1 MTAERTRS
9 WAFAL
14 VSVSGVMLTLDVTV
28 VNVAL
33 PAIGTELSASAEV
46 LPWTVSAYS
55 LAFGALL
62 LTAGTWSDAAGH
74 RRVFTT
80 GMAVFTLASL
90 ACAAAPTIGTLIA
103 ARAAQGA
110 GGALA
115 FAPALALLAATHE
128 GAARRSAIASFAA
141 LSSLAGALG
150 PVLGGGVVAALGWEW
165 IFLLNVPVGGFV
177 LVAAAL
183 VLPRS
188 RPDPRTTPV
197 DVSGAALA
205 VATLLALHTALA
217 TGSSLGWTSTVTV
230 GAGVAF
236 GVLLPVFVRGQRRP
250 RALLDV
256 GAVDGA
262 AFTAA
267 AALTFTGRMAS
278 LGTLAFLTLWLQDT
292 AAASPWRAGLLLL
305 PLTGSLALAGLL
317 TASVQARLGPA
328 RTVASGFGLQAAG
341 LVVLAVAAGTS
352 SVVWACGGMT
362 LLGAGTALVFPPLLT
377 VTVSVVPPARTGVAS
392 GLTNACSPLGT
403 ATGVAVFGA
412 LFAALGGTGVAFTGV
427 CLAAATVC
435 VVSVALA
442 RRLLPGDVPGEPSS
456 TRPTAVRAADA
467 AGPPGAPPSTQADLR
482 RSSQIR

>member
-1 MTAERTRS
+1 MLADRTRR

-33 PAIGTELSASAEV
+33 PAIGAQLAASAEV

-74 RRVFTT
+74 RTVFAS

-90 ACAAAPTIGTLIA
+90 ACATAPTIGALVA
-103 ARAAQGA
+103 ARAVQGA

-115 FAPALALLAATHE
+115 FAPALALLATTHS

-150 PVLGGGVVAALGWEW
+150 PVIGGGVVAALGWEW
-165 IFLLNVPVGGFV
+165 IFLLNLPVGAFV
-177 LVAAAL
+177 LVAAL
-183 VLPRS
+183 RVLPRE
-188 RPDPRTTPV
+188 RPEPTAAPV
-197 DVSGAALA
+197 DVAGAALA
-205 VATLLALHTALA
+205 VTTLLALHAALA
-217 TGSSLGWTSTVTV
+217 TGSSLGWTSPVTV
-230 GAGVAF
+230 GSGAAF
-236 GVLLPVFVRGQRRP
+236 CVLLPVFVRSQRHP
-250 RALLDV
+250 RALLNV
-256 GAVDGA
+256 GVVDGA

-267 AALTFTGRMAS
+267 ATLTFTGRMAS
-278 LGTLAFLTLWLQDT
+278 LGTLAFLTLWLQEA

-305 PLTGSLALAGLL
+305 PLTGSLALAGTLV
-317 TASVQARLGPA
+317 ASVQARLGPS
-328 RTVASGFGLQAAG
+328 RTVASGFAAQALG
-341 LVVLAVAAGTS
+341 LVVLAVAASAG
-352 SVVWACGGMT
+352 SVPWACGGMT

-377 VTVSVVPPARTGVAS
+377 VTVSVVPAERTGVAS

-412 LFAALGGTGVAFTGV
+412 LFTALGGTGSAFTGV
-427 CLAAATVC
+427 CLAAAAVC
-435 VVSVALA
+435 VVSVVLA
-442 RRLLPGDVPGEPSS
+442 RRLLPGAMPGEPS
-456 TRPTAVRAADA
+456 VDA
-467 AGPPGAPPSTQADLR
+467 PAEHPSTHAADLR
-482 RSSQIR
+482 RSSQIK

>member
-1 MTAERTRS
+1 MLADRTRR

-14 VSVSGVMLTLDVTV
+14 VSVSSVMLTLDVTV

-33 PAIGTELSASAEV
+33 PAIGARLDAGPEV

-74 RRVFTT
+74 RTVFAT

-90 ACAAAPTIGTLIA
+90 GCATAPTIGALIA
-103 ARAAQGA
+103 ARAVQGA

-115 FAPALALLAATHE
+115 FAPALALLAATHS

-165 IFLLNVPVGGFV
+165 IFLLNVPVGAFV
-177 LVAAAL
+177 LVVAL
-183 VLPRS
+183 RVLPHQ
-188 RPDPRTTPV
+188 RPEPSAAPV

-205 VATLLALHTALA
+205 VATLLALHAALA
-217 TGSSLGWTSTVTV
+217 TGGSLGWTSPAAM

-236 GVLLPVFVRGQRRP
+236 GVLLPVFVRSQLRP
-250 RALLDV
+250 HALLNV

-292 AAASPWRAGLLLL
+292 AAASPWHAGLLLL
-305 PLTGSLALAGLL
+305 PLTGSLALAGTLV
-317 TASVQARLGPA
+317 ASVQARLGPA
-328 RTVASGFGLQAAG
+328 RTVASGFAAQAAG
-341 LVVLAVAAGTS
+341 LAVLAVAAGAG
-352 SVVWACGGMT
+352 SVPWACGGMT

-377 VTVSVVPPARTGVAS
+377 VTVSVVPAERTGVAS

-412 LFAALGGTGVAFTGV
+412 LFTALGGTTTGVAFTSV
-427 CLAAATVC
+427 CLAAASVC
-435 VVSVALA
+435 VVSAVLT
-442 RRLLPGDVPGEPSS
+442 RLLPAHLPDDLPGDNES
-456 TRPTAVRAADA
+456 TRLDL
-467 AGPPGAPPSTQADLR
+467 ST
-482 RSSQIR
+482 SSR

>member
-1 MTAERTRS
+1 MLADRTRR

-33 PAIGTELSASAEV
+33 PAIGAELSASAEV

-74 RRVFTT
+74 RTVFAT

-90 ACAAAPTIGTLIA
+90 ACAAAPTIGMLVA
-103 ARAAQGA
+103 ARAVQGA

-128 GAARRSAIASFAA
+128 GAVRRSAIASFAA

-150 PVLGGGVVAALGWEW
+150 PVIGGGVVAVLSWKW
-165 IFLLNVPVGGFV
+165 IFLLNVPIGAFV
-177 LVAAAL
+177 LVAAL
-183 VLPRS
+183 VALPRA
-188 RPDPRTTPV
+188 RPGSSTVPV
-197 DVSGAALA
+197 DVSGAVLA
-205 VATLLALHTALA
+205 VATLLTLHSALA

-230 GAGVAF
+230 GAGAAF
-236 GVLLPVFVRGQRRP
+236 CVLLPVFVRNQRRP

-256 GAVDGA
+256 GAVDGT

-267 AALTFTGRMAS
+267 ATLTFTGRMAS

-305 PLTGSLALAGLL
+305 PLTGSLALAGTLVA
-317 TASVQARLGPA
+317 TIQARLGPA
-328 RTVASGFGLQAAG
+328 RTVASGFALQATG
-341 LVVLAVAAGTS
+341 LVVLAVAAGAG
-352 SVVWACGGMT
+352 SVPWACGGMT

-377 VTVSVVPPARTGVAS
+377 VTVSVVPAERTGVAS

-403 ATGVAVFGA
+403 ATGVAVLGA
-412 LFAALGGTGVAFTGV
+412 LFATLGGTGVAFTGV
-427 CLAAATVC
+427 CLAAATVS
-435 VVSVALA
+435 VVSVVLAL
-442 RRLLPGDVPGEPSS
+442 RLLPGALPGEPPAEAR
-456 TRPTAVRAADA
+456 TDRA
-467 AGPPGAPPSTQADLR
+467 AGPRGAQASTQAADLR